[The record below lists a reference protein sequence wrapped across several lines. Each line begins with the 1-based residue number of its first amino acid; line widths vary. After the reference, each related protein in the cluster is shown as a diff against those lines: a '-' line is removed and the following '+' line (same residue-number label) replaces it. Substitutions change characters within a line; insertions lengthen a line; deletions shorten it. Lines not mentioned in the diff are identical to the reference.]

1 MQLSGANVIII
12 GGSSGMGLATA
23 QLAKEE
29 RANVTI
35 VSRSRERLR
44 RAVEV
49 LGNVDAKVAD
59 FTIESEVAAIFAHLK
74 HVDHVFVSAG
84 GYFGASVMEAELD
97 TFRSDVA
104 QRLWGPLYVV
114 RHAVPKMSNGSITF
128 LTGQLASRPA
138 AGAAVTG
145 AMHAALETLAKGLA
159 IELAPIR
166 VNAVEAGT
174 IDTPAFGEYRDQVA
188 KEASKRLPVKR
199 IGSPHEV
206 AHAVLLLMTNDFI
219 TGEVF
224 HIDGGE
230 RLV

>member
-1 MQLSGANVIII
+1 MQLSGTNVIII

-23 QLAKEE
+23 QLVKESG
-29 RANVTI
+29 ANVTI
-35 VSRSRERLR
+35 VSRSRERLE
-44 RAVEV
+44 RAVRV
-49 LGNVDAKVAD
+49 LGNVEFRVAD
-59 FTIESEVAAIFAHLK
+59 FTIESEVATIFVDFNR
-74 HVDHVFVSAG
+74 VDHVFISAG
-84 GYFGASVMEAELD
+84 SYFGANIMDAELD

-138 AGAAVTG
+138 AGAVVTG

-159 IELAPIR
+159 LELAPVR

-188 KEASKRLPVKR
+188 DEASKRLPVKR
-199 IGSPHEV
+199 IGSAEEV
-206 AHAVLLLMTNDFI
+206 AHAVLLLMTNEFI
-219 TGEVF
+219 TGEVL
-224 HIDGGE
+224 HVDGGE

>member
-1 MQLSGANVIII
+1 MQLSRANVIII

-23 QLAKEE
+23 QLAKEAG
-29 RANVTI
+29 ANVTI
-35 VSRSRERLR
+35 VSRSRDRLQ

-49 LGNVDAKVAD
+49 LGDVEFKVAD
-59 FTIESEVAAIFAHLK
+59 FTIESEVAAIFVDLNR
-74 HVDHVFVSAG
+74 VDHVFVSAG
-84 GYFGASVMEAELD
+84 GYFGANVMDAELD
-97 TFRSDVA
+97 TFRADVA

-138 AGAAVTG
+138 AGAVVTG

-159 IELAPIR
+159 LELAPIR

-188 KEASKRLPVKR
+188 EEASKRLPVKR
-199 IGSPHEV
+199 IGFPQEV
-206 AHAVLLLMTNDFI
+206 AHAVLLLMTNEFI
-219 TGEVF
+219 TGEIIHV
-224 HIDGGE
+224 DGGE
-230 RLV
+230 RFV